1 MKIKYLLSAFAI
13 VAFAQNTFAQ
23 YAQDALKFST
33 FQPGATARIR
43 ALGNAGTAIGG
54 DASSI
59 GNNPAGLGFFTK
71 SELSITPEFNG
82 LQVKANYLGNNSRD
96 TRNAVNLSNASV
108 VFYSQL
114 NKAGSGDR
122 TKGWLSFNFGV
133 GYNRTN
139 NFYENINYG
148 GQNANNSIANYYANL
163 ASNNMV
169 PGEQLPLEG
178 TLEGIA
184 YDQNLIDLNG
194 NSTGYRSNVLAG
206 VAQASNIT
214 RNGGQSEINLSFGL
228 NNSNKFYIGGSLG
241 LATLRYN
248 SLSTFTETGTA
259 SVLEGAN
266 GVNRGFTSGYT
277 QEQSTEGNGVNVKL
291 GMIFKPVEALRIGA
305 LFTSPT
311 WYRIVDNYTESINT
325 RITGRNSLVDGSS
338 FPDFN
343 YNLRT
348 PMKLSGGLA
357 YFFGTHG
364 FITGDVEYQDYSSAR
379 LNYDTDR
386 DDNNTI
392 RTSYRSVV
400 NTRFGAEARV
410 ANGLFLRGGYSVQGN
425 PLKQSTTRS
434 DIKTISGGLGYRFQ
448 NYFVDATYTNV
459 KGSQTILP
467 YDIGT
472 ATPAANLDRRY
483 NNAFLTFGVRF

>member
-1 MKIKYLLSAFAI
+1 MKLKYLLSAAAI

-23 YAQDALKFST
+23 YAQDAIRFST
-33 FQPGATARIR
+33 AQPGATARIR

-82 LQVKANYLGNNSRD
+82 LQVKANYLGNSSQD

-114 NKAGSGDR
+114 NKTGSADK

-148 GQNANNSIANYYANL
+148 GRNANNSIANYYANL
-163 ASNNMV
+163 GSSNFV
-169 PGEQLPLEG
+169 SGEKLPPEG

-194 NSTGYRSNVLAG
+194 ASNGYRSNVLAG

-214 RNGGQSEINLSFGL
+214 RNGGQSEVNLSFGL
-228 NNSNKFYIGGSLG
+228 NNSNKFYLGGSLG
-241 LATLRYN
+241 LATIRYN
-248 SLSTFTETGTA
+248 SLSTFEENGTA
-259 SVLEGAN
+259 SILEN
-266 GVNRGFTSGYT
+266 GNDVNRAFNSAYT
-277 QEQSTEGNGVNVKL
+277 QDQSTQGNGVNVKL

-311 WYRIVDNYTESINT
+311 WYRIDDSYTERLDT
-325 RITGRNSLVDGSS
+325 RITNSTSMVDGSS
-338 FPDFN
+338 FDFS

-357 YFFGTHG
+357 YFFGKYG
-364 FITGDVEYQDYSSAR
+364 FVTGDVEYQDYSSAH
-379 LNYDTDR
+379 LTYNTDR
-386 DDNNTI
+386 EDNNAIKTG
-392 RTSYRSVV
+392 YRSVV
-400 NTRFGAEARV
+400 NTRFGAEARL
-410 ANGLFLRGGYSVQGN
+410 ASNFSLRGGYSVQGN
-425 PLKQSTTRS
+425 PLKQSGTQT
-434 DIKTISGGLGYRFQ
+434 DVKTISGGLGYRFQ

-467 YDIGT
+467 YDVGST
-472 ATPAANLDRRY
+472 TPTANLDRRY
-483 NNAFLTFGVRF
+483 NNVFLTMGVRF